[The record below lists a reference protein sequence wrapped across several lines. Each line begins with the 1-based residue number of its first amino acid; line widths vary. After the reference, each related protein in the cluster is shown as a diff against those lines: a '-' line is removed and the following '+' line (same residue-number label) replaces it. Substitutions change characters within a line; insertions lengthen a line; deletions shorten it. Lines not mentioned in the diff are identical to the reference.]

1 MSNSKA
7 PEDQEVHELVA
18 SYALGAI
25 EGAEK
30 TAFEEHLRNCARCES
45 ELREFREVSAQIGA
59 SVPADPP
66 AELRQRVL
74 ERARRTPR
82 FPGVILEEQ
91 GLLIFR
97 AAEVEWR
104 DFAEGIQ
111 FKPLY
116 MDSDRHYNTVLVR
129 MAAGASIPAH
139 RHQDVEEVFVLS
151 GDLHV
156 SGEVMVPGD
165 YCRAVADSV
174 HGTTFSET
182 GCVFLVRA
190 AQVDGVIA

>member
-7 PEDQEVHELVA
+7 SEDREVHELVA

-45 ELREFREVSAQIGA
+45 EVRDFREVSAQIGA

-66 AELRQRVL
+66 TELRQRVL

-97 AAEVEWR
+97 AAEVEWQH
-104 DFAEGIQ
+104 FAEGIQ

-116 MDSDRHYNTVLVR
+116 VDSDRHYGTFLVR
-129 MAAGASIPAH
+129 MGAGASYPAH
-139 RHQDVEEVFVLS
+139 QHKDVEELFVLS

-156 SGEVMVPGD
+156 SGEVMGPGD
-165 YCRAVADSV
+165 YCRAVTDSV
-174 HGTTFSET
+174 HGMTFSET

-190 AQVDGVIA
+190 VQIDEVIA